1 MYNMVKKDVIGM
13 KKVFILFI
21 LLITLSACS
30 FMKDAKTVDDVKT
43 KVEEASTENKEI
55 PQPGDP
61 DFIGPLTK
69 EQWEEANNK

>member
-30 FMKDAKTVDDVKT
+30 FMKDAKTVEDVKT
-43 KVEEASTENKEI
+43 KVDETSVENKEI
-55 PQPGDP
+55 PKPGDP

-69 EQWEEANNK
+69 EQWEEVNNK